1 MHPKMHAAKMNSNKI
16 MSKSNQT
23 LEILLLLSIG
33 LNLIASGPSYLT
45 GLMVVVLAANK
56 VSENK

>member
-1 MHPKMHAAKMNSNKI
+1 
-16 MSKSNQT
+16 MSKYTST

-33 LNLIASGPSYLT
+33 LNLIANGPSYIT

-56 VSENK
+56 VIGDE

>member
-1 MHPKMHAAKMNSNKI
+1 MHAAKMNSNKI

-56 VSENK
+56 TIENK

>member
-1 MHPKMHAAKMNSNKI
+1 MPKKMNFNKH

-33 LNLIASGPSYLT
+33 INLMVSGPSYIT
-45 GLMVVVLAANK
+45 GLMVVILAANK
-56 VSENK
+56 SIEMTK